1 MNDTKARDLMNSLD
15 GFFETTIDI
24 PRIKVDKRQTIETLI
39 KEESLLFAKFL
50 RNEKETWTPRIA
62 VTSGI

>member
-1 MNDTKARDLMNSLD
+1 MNSLD